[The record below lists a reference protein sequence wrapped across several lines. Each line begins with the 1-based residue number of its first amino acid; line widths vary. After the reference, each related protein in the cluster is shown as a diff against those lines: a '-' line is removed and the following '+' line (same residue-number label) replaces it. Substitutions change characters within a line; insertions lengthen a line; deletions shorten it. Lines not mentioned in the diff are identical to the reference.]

1 MHDIANFV
9 VKHTLQSSEIFNC
22 LKLTWIPD
30 PKYDFPIRTEGKHN
44 RKFQYKYLEIF
55 PWLAYSEIN
64 KGAYCK
70 WCVVFAFSGGG
81 SGNQVY
87 YTEKKLFPLIIYKYS
102 NFIIISCSR

>member
-9 VKHTLQSSEIFNC
+9 VKHTLQTSEIFNC
-22 LKLTWIPD
+22 LKFTWTPE
-30 PKYDFPIRTEGKHN
+30 PKYDFPVRTEGKHN

-55 PWLAYSEIN
+55 PWLAYSQIK

-87 YTEKKLFPLIIYKYS
+87 YTAKKKKFS
-102 NFIIISCSR
+102 